1 MSASVPM
8 PACFLPTVGEPAI
21 PFSTWKKIFQ
31 NYLLVIGA
39 RGDAWPD
46 ARLRAVLLHCL
57 GTEGQ
62 RLFYTLPNGGTT
74 YDEAMAALDAH
85 FTPRV
90 NVVAARHKFRQR
102 AQRIDETVSQFIAEL
117 RHLAVDCQFGGMED
131 EMLRDQLIERV
142 FLAAVRDRLLLE
154 SELTLDRASEL
165 ALQVESAVQNATLLS
180 NTGSSPAQVQAI
192 SKTKGSFKRG
202 KQNYDKMPVQT
213 GKPQNSNKRRCFRCG
228 SNTHLANAH
237 TCPAVSATCHQC
249 GKRGHFAKVC
259 KSAAVREV
267 VVPELT
273 VLCVNQS
280 QDKIRCQVQ
289 LEAPQGNKIP
299 LELIVDT
306 GSSVSILPETL
317 FMKHFANCEL
327 KEPQVRL
334 VTYSREQLP
343 TLGCFTVSVSHDGV
357 ATTANFYVV
366 KTGSPLLGMDLI
378 KALKCHIVGDRIV
391 TLSSPAASPVL
402 EICNAAASSP
412 GCVKGFVHKVQIDE
426 SVKPV
431 QHKLRRLPLSV
442 REEVSKEIN
451 RLLGDGVIEKIDA
464 SPWVSPIVVTRK
476 KSGEIRVCVDLREP
490 NRAVITDCFP
500 LPHMEDLFT
509 ELRGATVFSQIDLQ
523 SAYHQLPLHEESQ
536 NLTAFI
542 THDGLFKFT
551 KVPFGLA
558 SAPSAFQK
566 MMKTV
571 LEGLPGVQNYLDDL
585 IVYGQNKA
593 THDANLQAVMTRLTD
608 IGLKLNMKKSKFGQS
623 RIRYLGHDISKE
635 GLHPNPDSVEA
646 IANAP
651 APTDL
656 PSLRS
661 FLGLTSWFSK
671 FIPNYAMV
679 VDPLREILRSS
690 QNGFT
695 WTEAAEAS
703 FRRLKQLLVHSPALA
718 LFDPFLPTF
727 VSTDAS
733 DYGIGGVISQRHPDQ
748 TERPIAFASRTLTP
762 AERKYSTVEKEAL
775 ACVWTVERWRT
786 YLWGRKFT
794 LKTDHQALTTL
805 LATRGMN
812 RAGMRIARWSARL
825 LCFNYNL
832 EYRPGKTNCVAD
844 CLSRLP
850 LPDSDAGQEEEL
862 GLVAEISKDLSK
874 AIPMKDLLEACK
886 SCPELSKLHA
896 QITQGWPKSQ
906 KQMDPTIMA
915 YFQIRHELAVD
926 DKYILRGQR
935 LVVPIALRSKLIHLA
950 HEGHQGVVRTKQR
963 LRDLY
968 WWPRMDYEVHSSI
981 ASCSACQSCDKTART
996 CPAPLQPVDLP
1007 DGPFQKVAIDI
1018 VGPFERATQD
1028 CRFAITMV
1036 DYYSK
1041 WPEVAFTS
1049 NVTTNT
1055 VTKFLASVFAR
1066 EGNPL
1071 TLVSDNGPQF
1081 VSSAFADFLTERG
1094 IKHIRSSVYWPQANG
1109 AVERWNRVLKNCI
1122 QVVEMQQLPWKQ
1134 AVTDF
1139 LLNYRATPH
1148 ATTGV
1153 SPFEL
1158 LRGRKMRTKL
1168 NTLPTTAAQDEKGT
1182 MGIRDHVQ
1190 RVQQKMK
1197 LYSDKKRGA
1206 KPPPFKCGDRV
1217 RVRKPMHVPKAGR
1230 KFTVPMLVNKKLGP
1244 STYVLS
1250 DGKKWNAAHLSLVP
1264 ETTQMTLE
1272 NAQVN
1277 PGTENVVYEPVK
1289 STRARQPPVWL
1300 KDYATE

>member
-8 PACFLPTVGEPAI
+8 PAFFLPTVGEPTV

-39 RGDAWPD
+39 QGDAWPD
-46 ARLRAVLLHCL
+46 ARVCAVLLHCL

-74 YDEAMAALDAH
+74 YNEAMAALDAH
-85 FTPRV
+85 FTPKV

-102 AQRIDETVSQFIAEL
+102 AQRSDET
-117 RHLAVDCQFGGMED
+117 
-131 EMLRDQLIERV
+131 
-142 FLAAVRDRLLLE
+142 
-154 SELTLDRASEL
+154 
-165 ALQVESAVQNATLLS
+165 
-180 NTGSSPAQVQAI
+180 SP
-192 SKTKGSFKRG
+192 
-202 KQNYDKMPVQT
+202 
-213 GKPQNSNKRRCFRCG
+213 
-228 SNTHLANAH
+228 
-237 TCPAVSATCHQC
+237 
-249 GKRGHFAKVC
+249 
-259 KSAAVREV
+259 
-267 VVPELT
+267 
-273 VLCVNQS
+273 
-280 QDKIRCQVQ
+280 DKIRCQVE

-299 LELIVDT
+299 VELIVDT

-334 VTYSREQLP
+334 VTYSREHLP
-343 TLGCFTVSVSHDGV
+343 TLGCFSASVSYDGA
-357 ATTANFYVV
+357 ATKANFYVV

-378 KALKCHIVGDRIV
+378 KALNCHIVGGSIV
-391 TLSSPAASPVL
+391 SSSAPVVSPVS
-402 EICNAAASSP
+402 EIDHTAASSL
-412 GCVKGFVHKVQIDE
+412 GCVKGFVHKVQIDP

-451 RLLGDGVIEKIDA
+451 RLLRDGIIEKIDA
-464 SPWVSPIVVTRK
+464 SPWVSSIVVTKK

-490 NRAVITDCFP
+490 NRAVITDCYP

-542 THDGLFKFT
+542 THDGLFRFT

-585 IVYGQNKA
+585 IVYGRDKA
-593 THDANLQAVMTRLTD
+593 THDINLQAVLARLTN
-608 IGLKLNMKKSKFGQS
+608 IGLKLNMEKSKFGQS
-623 RIRYLGHDISKE
+623 RIRYLGHDISKD
-635 GLHPNPDSVEA
+635 GLHPNPDSVDA

-679 VDPLREILRSS
+679 VEPLREILRSS

-695 WTEAAEAS
+695 WTEAAEDS
-703 FRRLKQLLVHSPALA
+703 FRRLKQLLTHSPALA
-718 LFDPFLPTF
+718 LFDPALPTL

-733 DYGIGGVISQRHPDQ
+733 DYGIGGVITQLHPDH

-794 LKTDHQALTTL
+794 LRTDHQALTTL

-832 EYRPGKTNCVAD
+832 EYRPGKSNFVAD

-850 LPDSDAGQEEEL
+850 LPHSDAGQGEEL
-862 GLVAEISKDLSK
+862 GLIAEISKDISR
-874 AIPMKDLLEACK
+874 AIPMKELLDECN
-886 SCPELSKLHA
+886 SCPELSKLHS
-896 QITQGWPKSQ
+896 QIIQGWPKTL
-906 KQMDPTIMA
+906 KQMDPTITA
-915 YFQIRHELAVD
+915 YFPIRHELAVD
-926 DKYILRGQR
+926 DKYIMRGQR
-935 LVVPIALRSKLIHLA
+935 LVVPVTLRSKLIHLA

-963 LRDLY
+963 LRELY
-968 WWPRMDYEVHSSI
+968 WWPRMDYEVHSMI
-981 ASCSACQSCDKTART
+981 AACSACQSCDKTART
-996 CPAPLQPVDLP
+996 CPAPLQPVDFP

-1018 VGPFERATQD
+1018 VGPFERATHD

-1049 NVTTNT
+1049 NVTTDT
-1055 VTKFLASVFAR
+1055 LTKFLASVFAR

-1071 TLVSDNGPQF
+1071 TLVSDNGPQMI
-1081 VSSAFADFLTERG
+1081 STAFADFLAERG
-1094 IKHIRSSVYWPQANG
+1094 IKHIRCSVYWPQANG

-1122 QVVEMQQLPWKQ
+1122 QVADMQQLPWKQ

-1139 LLNYRATPH
+1139 LQNYRATPH

-1158 LRGRKMRTKL
+1158 LRGRKMHTKL
-1168 NTLPTTAAQDEKGT
+1168 NTLSATKAQGQEMA
-1182 MGIRDHVQ
+1182 MGIRDRVR

-1197 LYSDKKRGA
+1197 QYTDLKRGA
-1206 KPPPFKCGDRV
+1206 KTPPFKCGDRV
-1217 RVRKPMHVPKAGR
+1217 RVRKPRHVPKAGR
-1230 KFTVPMLVNKKLGP
+1230 KFTVPLSVEKKLGS

-1250 DGKKWNAAHLSLVP
+1250 DGRKWNAAHLSLVP
-1264 ETTQMTLE
+1264 ENTQPTIE
-1272 NAQVN
+1272 DAQVN
-1277 PGTENVVYEPVK
+1277 PGTENVVPEPVRG
-1289 STRARQPPVWL
+1289 TRARQPPVWL
-1300 KDYATE
+1300 KDYVAE